1 MKKLLTVLL
10 AALLCVSLVV
20 SAFAIAVKSPSQGGV
35 PDVAIVSD
43 GFVDANGNPVGGDCE
58 PVLKITPYQEKDVAY
73 SPIIK
78 QSLETAYDSYKDDF
92 GTDARA
98 MLKAADPAGNWE
110 TKYPGWE
117 LQVVNI
123 FDITILCR
131 DVEAHNDNYGVK
143 FEHHGDHY
151 VSMELSDADAS
162 NFVALMHYKDENHD
176 YSSKGDAHWELIPTT
191 QEGNEIFFSIKCSNL
206 SPFALVVKTRDG
218 GSGIGGGIN
227 GGDGSGQQRT
237 SPQTGELDNT
247 GYWVSC
253 GLFLAAAGVT
263 ALYRS
268 KKEKHYAR

>member
-1 MKKLLTVLL
+1 MKRTFALILILMLT
-10 AALLCVSLVV
+10 ALLVV
-20 SAFAIAVKSPSQGGV
+20 PTFAIPVKSPTQGGV
-35 PDVAIVSD
+35 PDVAIVYD
-43 GFVDANGNPVGGDCE
+43 GFVDANGNPVGGGCV
-58 PVLKITPYQEKDVAY
+58 PVLKKTPYQEKDVAY

-131 DVEAHNDNYGVK
+131 DIEAHNDNYGVK

-151 VSMELSDADAS
+151 VSMELSDEDAS

-176 YSSKGDAHWELIPTT
+176 YSSKGDAHWEPIPTT
-191 QEGNEIFFSIKCSNL
+191 QQGNEIFFKVKCSNL
-206 SPFALVVKTRDG
+206 SPFAIVVKSRTGGGGGG
-218 GSGIGGGIN
+218 GSETGEP
-227 GGDGSGQQRT
+227 T
-237 SPQTGELDNT
+237 SPQTGEIGNS
-247 GYWVSC
+247 GYWMSC
-253 GLFLAAAGVT
+253 GMFFAVAGMT
-263 ALYRS
+263 ALYRQ
-268 KKEKHYAR
+268 KKEKRYAR